1 MNSGALCNV
10 PNFVGRNYHCESG
23 NKNTFT
29 DPYRLH
35 TNDPLWDGEQCESEG
50 NCCSTAPWFTVDLVN
65 PTTDDIEV
73 RICSDDK
80 TVEDT
85 PVHFIE
91 LYIQ

>member
-10 PNFVGRNYHCESG
+10 PDFVSRNYYCESG
-23 NKNTFT
+23 NNNTFT

-50 NCCSTAPWFTVDLVN
+50 SCCSTAPWFTMDLVN